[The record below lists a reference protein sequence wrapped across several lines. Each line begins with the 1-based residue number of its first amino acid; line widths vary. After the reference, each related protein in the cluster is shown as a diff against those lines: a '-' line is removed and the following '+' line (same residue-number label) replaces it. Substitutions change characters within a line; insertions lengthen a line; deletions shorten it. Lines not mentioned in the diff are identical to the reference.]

1 LKPSVHS
8 ELTSERW
15 AAFAASQSL
24 FSSSPIPGIELF
36 ELPDFSKIH
45 PSQDAL
51 LMRPQ
56 GKQMEA
62 LLALAIAADERYELL
77 KHGLQVADHGITI
90 GELDFLIYDHKNSKV
105 LHVELA
111 YKYYI
116 HDRQEGAGLFE
127 PWIGPGRKDK
137 MNWKLEQ
144 LAQRSFPLLHHPLT
158 KPLLKELDID
168 PEKIE
173 QRLCFLGELFL
184 AEGETSWDD
193 TILNHKSHAGTW
205 MSLENFLAKDWGN
218 QAFSIPLK
226 QDWIL
231 PYNPT
236 NTFTEAETKKSV
248 KGFLETGKVPMLKF
262 KKEGEN
268 QSMLITRE

>member
-1 LKPSVHS
+1 MKPSVHS

-24 FSSSPIPGIELF
+24 FTSSPIPGIELF

-62 LLALAIAADERYELL
+62 LLALAIEADERYELIA
-77 KHGLQVADHGITI
+77 HGLQVADKGITI
-90 GELDFLIYDHKNSKV
+90 GELDFLIYDHTKAKF

-116 HDRQEGAGLFE
+116 HDRQEGAGPFE

-144 LAQRSFPLLHHPLT
+144 LAQRSFPLLYHPLT

-184 AEGETSWDD
+184 AEGEESWDD
-193 TILNHKSHAGTW
+193 PLLNPNAHTGTW
-205 MSLENFLAKDWGN
+205 MRLENFLAKDWGK

-248 KGFLETGKVPMLKF
+248 KSFLETGKVPMLQF
-262 KKEGEN
+262 KKEREN
-268 QSMLITRE
+268 QRMLITRE

>member
-1 LKPSVHS
+1 MKPSVHS

-24 FSSSPIPGIELF
+24 FTSSPIPGIELF
-36 ELPDFSKIH
+36 ELPDFSKIY

-62 LLALAIAADERYELL
+62 LLALAIEADERYKLIA
-77 KHGLQVADHGITI
+77 HGLQVADKGITI
-90 GELDFLIYDHKNSKV
+90 GELDFLLYDHQIQKHV
-105 LHVELA
+105 HVELA

-116 HDRQEGAGLFE
+116 HDANEGK
-127 PWIGPGRKDK
+127 GPFQSWLGPARRDR
-137 MNWKLEQ
+137 MIWKLDQ
-144 LAQRSFPLLHHPLT
+144 LQNKAFPMLFNTQCRPLLDALG
-158 KPLLKELDID
+158 ID
-168 PEKIE
+168 SSKVV
-173 QRLCFLGELFL
+173 QRLCFLGECFL
-184 AEGETSWDD
+184 PM
-193 TILNHKSHAGTW
+193 HKQNFSESIINSKAISGTW

-248 KGFLETGKVPMLKF
+248 KSFLETGKVPMLKF

>member
-1 LKPSVHS
+1 MRAIH
-8 ELTSERW
+8 ELLSPERW
-15 AAFAASQSL
+15 EGFCASEHL
-24 FSSSPIPGIELF
+24 FTSSPIPGIELF
-36 ELPDFSKIH
+36 ELPDFSRLQVNDSSI
-45 PSQDAL
+45 

-62 LLALAIAADERYELL
+62 LIALAIEADERYELL

-158 KPLLKELDID
+158 KPLLIELGID

-184 AEGETSWDD
+184 AEGEESWDD
-193 TILNHKSHAGTW
+193 PLLNPNAHAGTW
-205 MSLENFLAKDWGN
+205 MRLENFLAKDWGK

-248 KGFLETGKVPMLKF
+248 KSFLETGKVPMLQF
-262 KKEGEN
+262 KKEREN
-268 QSMLITRE
+268 QRMLITRE